1 MNEHNGVIR
10 ATPEENHELLKS
22 HGAQI
27 EALRLAVI
35 ALASQADG
43 SRLLAHY
50 DAACEVTLAHRQATP
65 QPDDYLATLEWCMDL
80 LRTVLAGAADT
91 HPAQ

>member
-65 QPDDYLATLEWCMDL
+65 QPDDYLTTLEHR
-80 LRTVLAGAADT
+80 LRILRGALAEAAST
-91 HPAQ
+91 RPAQ